1 MSVNRLLMPIMVIAV
16 LLGTVFGSQFFGI
29 WSISGRTSVDMGELV
44 PEDIKGWMTLQQVAD
59 GLGLSIEEVYQ
70 AGGIPADVSPDSA
83 LKDLEDVIEVSA
95 LREALA
101 DYLSGGETVEA
112 AAPAA
117 EPTANVD
124 TAPEAALTPT
134 AAAPASTPEVTAEAT
149 PEAAH
154 TGDGTGPTP
163 LPEGQLLPADQIK
176 GRMTLREVSEQCAV
190 DLDAVLAAL
199 NLPQDTDPDTQIKTL
214 IEEGVLDEV
223 TQVQEAVAA
232 LQG

>member
-1 MSVNRLLMPIMVIAV
+1 MSVNRLLMPIIVITV
-16 LLGTVFGSQFFGI
+16 LLGTVLGSQLLGI
-29 WSISGRTSVDMGELV
+29 WSISGRTSVDMGELA

-59 GLGLSIEEVYQ
+59 GLDLSIEEVYQ
-70 AGGIPADVSPDSA
+70 VGGIPADVSPDSA

-101 DYLSGGETVEA
+101 DYLSGGETPEPT

-117 EPTANVD
+117 DVD
-124 TAPEAALTPT
+124 TTPEAGATPT
-134 AAAPASTPEVTAEAT
+134 AAAPVSTPEATAEAT

-163 LPEGQLLPADQIK
+163 LPEGQILPADQIK
-176 GRMTLREVSEQCAV
+176 GRMTLREVSDQCAV

-199 NLPQDTDPDTQIKTL
+199 NLPQDTDPDTQLKTL
-214 IEEGVLDEV
+214 IEERVLDEV

>member
-1 MSVNRLLMPIMVIAV
+1 MSVNRLLMPIVAITV
-16 LLGTVFGSQFFGI
+16 LLGTVLGSQFLGI
-29 WSISGRTSVDMGELV
+29 WSISGRTSVDMGKLA

-59 GLGLSIEEVYQ
+59 GLDLSIEEVYQ
-70 AGGIPADVSPDSA
+70 VGGIPADVSPDSA
-83 LKDLEDVIEVSA
+83 LKDIEDVIEVSA

-101 DYLSGGETVEA
+101 DYLSGNETPEPT
-112 AAPAA
+112 AAPA
-117 EPTANVD
+117 TDVD
-124 TAPEAALTPT
+124 KTPEAGATPT
-134 AAAPASTPEVTAEAT
+134 AAAPVSTPEATAEAT
-149 PEAAH
+149 PEALH

-176 GRMTLREVSEQCAV
+176 GRMTLREVSDQCAV

>member
-1 MSVNRLLMPIMVIAV
+1 MSVNRLLMPIIVITV
-16 LLGTVFGSQFFGI
+16 LLGTVLGSQLLGI
-29 WSISGRTSVDMGELV
+29 WSISGRTSVDMGELA

-59 GLGLSIEEVYQ
+59 GLDLSIEEVYQ
-70 AGGIPADVSPDSA
+70 VGGIPADVSPDSA

-101 DYLSGGETVEA
+101 DYLSGGETPKPT

-117 EPTANVD
+117 DVD
-124 TAPEAALTPT
+124 TTPEAGATPT
-134 AAAPASTPEVTAEAT
+134 AAAPVSTPEATAEAT

-163 LPEGQLLPADQIK
+163 LPEGQILPADQIK
-176 GRMTLREVSEQCAV
+176 GRMTLREVSDQCAV

-199 NLPQDTDPDTQIKTL
+199 NLPQDTDPDTQLKTL
-214 IEEGVLDEV
+214 IEERVLDEV
-223 TQVQEAVAA
+223 TQVQEAVDT

>member
-1 MSVNRLLMPIMVIAV
+1 MSINRLWMPIVVITV
-16 LLGTVFGSQFFGI
+16 LLGTVLGSQLLGV
-29 WSISGRTSVDMGELV
+29 WSISGRTSVDMGKLA

-70 AGGIPADVSPDSA
+70 AGSIPAEVSPDSA

-95 LREALA
+95 LRDALA
-101 DYLSGGETVEA
+101 DHLSGSETVEPT

-117 EPTANVD
+117 NLD
-124 TAPEAALTPT
+124 TTPEATPM
-134 AAAPASTPEVTAEAT
+134 AAAPVSTLEAT
-149 PEAAH
+149 AQH

-163 LPEGQLLPADQIK
+163 LPEGQILPTNQIK

-190 DLDAVLAAL
+190 NLDALWAAL
-199 NLPQDTDPDTQIKTL
+199 KLPQDADPDTQIKAL
-214 IEEGVLDEV
+214 IEEGILDEV

>member
-1 MSVNRLLMPIMVIAV
+1 MSVNRLLMPIIVITV
-16 LLGTVFGSQFFGI
+16 LLGTVLGSQLLGI
-29 WSISGRTSVDMGELV
+29 WSISGRTSVDMGELA

-59 GLGLSIEEVYQ
+59 GLDLSIEEVYQ
-70 AGGIPADVSPDSA
+70 VGGIPADVSPDSA

-101 DYLSGGETVEA
+101 DYLSGGETPEPT

-117 EPTANVD
+117 DVD
-124 TAPEAALTPT
+124 TTPEAGATPT
-134 AAAPASTPEVTAEAT
+134 AAAPVSTPEATAEAT

-163 LPEGQLLPADQIK
+163 LPEGQILPADQIK
-176 GRMTLREVSEQCAV
+176 GRMTLREVSDQCAV

-199 NLPQDTDPDTQIKTL
+199 NLPQDTDPDTQLKTL

-223 TQVQEAVAA
+223 TQVQEAVDT